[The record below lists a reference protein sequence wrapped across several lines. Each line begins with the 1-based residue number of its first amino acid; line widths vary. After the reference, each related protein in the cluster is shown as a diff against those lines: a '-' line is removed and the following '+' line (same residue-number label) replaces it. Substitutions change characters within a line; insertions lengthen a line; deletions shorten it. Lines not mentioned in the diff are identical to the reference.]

1 MSFESFPQ
9 KRAHV
14 LYSTLPH
21 FLHVTVRASCRSFI
35 HICHSPPRSGLRGP
49 RWSLVE
55 SWQGKQGTAHQ
66 PLRLGSSPRRW
77 PRAFESQTCQSSWRR
92 VDTVRGW
99 RRGRPPPFLSPP
111 AVAGTHSRTLTLSL
125 FPSSSAAAACLCR
138 SLVAV
143 FVPLCCGW
151 RRRFCPGRR
160 GSTTRR
166 GRGSAAG
173 CLARPVRPAPGEEP
187 PGWPTF
193 PLGVVL
199 EEWTGGPFDCW
210 RRSLA
215 TSAAPLTPLAA
226 DSSRRWRTV
235 SGIASRVSPAYR
247 LR

>member
-99 RRGRPPPFLSPP
+99 RRGRPPPP
-111 AVAGTHSRTLTLSL
+111 AL
-125 FPSSSAAAACLCR
+125 
-138 SLVAV
+138 
-143 FVPLCCGW
+143 PL
-151 RRRFCPGRR
+151 
-160 GSTTRR
+160 
-166 GRGSAAG
+166 AAG
-173 CLARPVRPAPGEEP
+173 CCWDALAHPHPTHTKVKVSSNPYQSLKVHKRENFWAPILN
-187 PGWPTF
+187 F
-193 PLGVVL
+193 VL
-199 EEWTGGPFDCW
+199 FY
-210 RRSLA
+210 S
-215 TSAAPLTPLAA
+215 
-226 DSSRRWRTV
+226 
-235 SGIASRVSPAYR
+235 
-247 LR
+247 

>member
-1 MSFESFPQ
+1 MLSTVELEHSHKLILCPSNPFHRNGHTSFTVHCRIFFTLQYALLAALLYIYAILLPAAGCVALDDLWW
-9 KRAHV
+9 KAGKANRALHISLFV
-14 LYSTLPH
+14 SIAALAGGPVRLNHRPVKALGAEWTLYEGGGGGAPH
-21 FLHVTVRASCRSFI
+21 
-35 HICHSPPRSGLRGP
+35 
-49 RWSLVE
+49 
-55 SWQGKQGTAHQ
+55 
-66 PLRLGSSPRRW
+66 
-77 PRAFESQTCQSSWRR
+77 
-92 VDTVRGW
+92 
-99 RRGRPPPFLSPP
+99 PPPFLSPP

-199 EEWTGGPFDCW
+199 KEEWTGGPFDC
-210 RRSLA
+210 
-215 TSAAPLTPLAA
+215 
-226 DSSRRWRTV
+226 
-235 SGIASRVSPAYR
+235 
-247 LR
+247 